1 MRTHMRFEASGPPS
15 PASAVALPRQLP
27 AAPATVVASP
37 QPRESVTVVARQ
49 QPPESATVVPRPS
62 PAVPGHLFSGREAEL
77 RLLDEALSQEG
88 AARAVAIVGAGGV
101 GKTWLALHWADR
113 NAGLFPDG
121 QLHVNLRGSDPVT
134 PPVPPEEAVRGFLLA
149 LGADPRA
156 VPAEP
161 EAQAELYRSMMAGR
175 RMLVLIEDA
184 ASPAQVETL
193 LPGTTSSAVLVT
205 SRRHPGRPLSGH
217 GAQELPFT
225 GPDAQVS
232 SLGGLGVQELF
243 PGGPGVRVLPL
254 EGLSEQEASRLLVR
268 SAGTTQPHAVRD
280 LIRHCAGLPLALG
293 IVAARVA
300 ARPHLPLDTL
310 TAELRNAVTHPETLD
325 AGEIPGGLR
334 AVLHASCLSLAE
346 DARRLFLA
354 LGPAPVPDVGL
365 PAAASLAAL
374 PAARTRTLM
383 RLLEAAHLVVQYRPG
398 RYRMHDLIRLYAIE
412 QGRPAASAAALR
424 RLVDHYLHTANR
436 GEHTLAP
443 QIRPITMN
451 PPAQGVD
458 LTPLTTEQ
466 DALEWFDAE
475 RDCLLA
481 LLRWTAD
488 QDWNENTWRIA
499 WSMDEMLQRRGHVHD
514 RVHVWEAAVFA
525 AERLGAAEVQCL
537 AYRRLGH
544 AHLQAGDHAAA
555 LPALRRALALAG
567 HLRRLRGN
575 RPAERRTVRRHLIG

>member
-1 MRTHMRFEASGPPS
+1 
-15 PASAVALPRQLP
+15 
-27 AAPATVVASP
+27 
-37 QPRESVTVVARQ
+37 
-49 QPPESATVVPRPS
+49 
-62 PAVPGHLFSGREAEL
+62 VPGHLFSGREAEL

-161 EAQAELYRSMMAGR
+161 EAQAGLYRSMMAGR

-217 GAQELPFT
+217 STQELPCTGRDAQVPSLGGPGAQELSPG
-225 GPDAQVS
+225 GPDAHMLSPGGLEVQDLPPGR
-232 SLGGLGVQELF
+232 LGVQDLPPGRLGVQDLPPGRLGVQELF

-334 AVLHASCLSLAE
+334 AVLQASCLSLAE
-346 DARRLFLA
+346 DARGLFLA

-383 RLLEAAHLVVQYRPG
+383 RLLEAAHLVVQHRPG

-412 QGRPAASAAALR
+412 QGRPASSAAALR

-436 GEHTLAP
+436 GERTLAP

-458 LTPLTTEQ
+458 LTPLTAEQ

-525 AERLGAAEVQCL
+525 AERLGAAEAQCL

-575 RPAERRTVRRHLIG
+575 RPAEPRTVRRHLIGLERHPFIG